1 MLFLDDGCSLARLA
15 LLDHGTLTNP
25 IAVVVAVALAN
36 GDASAN
42 RADPNANILS
52 HGRRRQGAD
61 GCGSKQEL
69 LHFVLLPVEWM

>member
-1 MLFLDDGCSLARLA
+1 MAFAD
-15 LLDHGTLTNP
+15 
-25 IAVVVAVALAN
+25 

-42 RADPNANILS
+42 RADPNANVLS

-69 LHFVLLPVEWM
+69 LHFALLQWNGG